1 MTIMTLLAESANRSL
16 ALGVAV
22 WIVLKAAR
30 VRNAQ
35 AQITAW
41 TIVLIA
47 AVLMPALMRW
57 PTVPIPAPRIP
68 AGPPIAFVRQ
78 PVQAA
83 VNWQGV
89 LGSCY
94 LAGTTLLLLRVLTG
108 LALTWRLRRMAIP
121 VAADVRISQAIA
133 APATFGST
141 ILLPADCA
149 SWTPAMRQAVLDHER
164 SHVEHGD
171 FYIQL
176 LASFHRAVFWFNPLA
191 WWLRKRLA
199 ELAETRSDDAALA
212 NFPDRTSYAEM
223 LLGFAKKVQSMPLAV
238 AMARPATVAR
248 RVDRILAGTPLS
260 TVLNG
265 RRKALLAAG
274 LLPLIALAAGCSIRA
289 RAQNPV
295 QSSSQPPAP
304 PSVSAVRTPSVA
316 VEDGRISFDHD
327 RKPYYIDDPATVAAA
342 QQLVR
347 EQDQLVQEQA
357 DLGRLQGDLGEK
369 QSQVSARLWDLSK
382 ELDSVS
388 IEVQMLRNKLKS
400 SADQYLLQGDFGD
413 LQAQMAALQATFGDM
428 QSRMGDQQARFGD
441 AQAAFAAQQAELAA
455 TQASL
460 ANQQARAAGEATERL
475 RVLLDEALRKGLA
488 WPVE

>member
-1 MTIMTLLAESANRSL
+1 MTMMTLLAESAIRSL

-41 TIVLIA
+41 TIVLMA

-68 AGPPIAFVRQ
+68 AGPAIAFVQQ
-78 PVQAA
+78 PVQAS

-238 AMARPATVAR
+238 AMARPATVTR

-295 QSSSQPPAP
+295 P
-304 PSVSAVRTPSVA
+304 TNSVA
-316 VEDGRISFDHD
+316 
-327 RKPYYIDDPATVAAA
+327 TA

-357 DLGRLQGDLGEK
+357 DLGRLQGDLREK
-369 QSQVSARLWDLSK
+369 QSQVSARLSDLSK

-388 IEVQMLRNKLKS
+388 IEVQIRDKLKS
-400 SADQYLLQGDFGD
+400 SGDQYLLQGDFGD

-428 QSRMGDQQARFGD
+428 QSRMGEEQARFGD

-455 TQASL
+455 RQASL
-460 ANQQARAAGEATERL
+460 ANQQARAAGEAAERL
-475 RVLLDEALRKGLA
+475 RVLLNEALRKGLA